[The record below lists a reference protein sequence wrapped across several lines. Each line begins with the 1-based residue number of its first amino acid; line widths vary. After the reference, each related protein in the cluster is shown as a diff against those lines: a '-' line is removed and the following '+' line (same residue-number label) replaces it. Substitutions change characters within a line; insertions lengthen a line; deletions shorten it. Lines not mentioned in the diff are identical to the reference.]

1 MMQYSIRI
9 DRKALE
15 YLSSLPQKIKR
26 QIGRKIERLKTDPC
40 PPKCKKLEDGV
51 YRVRSGNYRIIC
63 QVVEKEILA
72 CVLKIGDRKDVY
84 K

>member
-1 MMQYSIRI
+1 MQYSIRI
-9 DRKALE
+9 DKQALE

-51 YRVRSGNYRIIC
+51 YRVRSANYRIIY
-63 QVVEKEILA
+63 QIEAEVVLV

>member
-1 MMQYSIRI
+1 MQYSIRI
-9 DRKALE
+9 DKQALE

-51 YRVRSGNYRIIC
+51 YWVRSANYRIIY
-63 QVVEKEILA
+63 QIEAEVVLV

-84 K
+84 E